1 MRKVRA
7 DTYPSTTDLD
17 LIEAVIP
24 HHMLDEYLE
33 ILIDKVD
40 HGRFPSSCLLRR
52 INRISEC
59 LPQRDHEA
67 DDEPEAAE
75 VKA

>member
-1 MRKVRA
+1 
-7 DTYPSTTDLD
+7 
-17 LIEAVIP
+17 
-24 HHMLDEYLE
+24 MLDEYLE

-40 HGRFPSSCLLRR
+40 HDRFPSICLLRR
-52 INRISEC
+52 INRIIEC